1 MVKLWIQRVMQ
12 EIKLLS
18 LVSLLLVVLF
28 FPLNKGVML
37 TLLLINSV
45 VCYAGYRD
53 DIKEHYKLVPCWIFP
68 LLLEV
73 GVLLMGTKQMF
84 LFSIGILLILLGS
97 VGAYE
102 TWSPL
107 KKLLSRFW
115 RGWFI
120 LCFPAA
126 FLLVTVV
133 HPPQFWSFFS
143 GFVLVAYGFL
153 GLRAHRQVFEEQ
165 GSYVRGMDFL
175 GKKENEK
182 NKELLPGESSLTLGG
197 ISLPRDLE
205 THHFLIAGR
214 TGSGKTLA
222 ISELLRGIRQ
232 RGDRVIIAD
241 PGGGYASRFFCEGD
255 VICNPFDERTVTWS
269 PFGEIRSV
277 YDFGRI
283 ARSVIPDAVGDAK
296 DWHIQA
302 QNLFAQVMRR
312 LYERGERSV
321 PELLRLL
328 TAASVAELKPVL
340 AGSVGEQLTH
350 SGNEKLL
357 SNTRGILAA
366 YLTPWEHLG
375 VSETPFSIRDW
386 VHQEDKGE
394 DKNKDKNTEKEKN
407 KSKEKNSPSTSGWLF
422 LTYRDDQLAELRF
435 LISTWMDLAIVEGLS
450 LDEKATRRL
459 WYVMDE
465 LDSLGK
471 VNTLKDGL
479 TKLRKYGGCCIAG
492 LQTIAQLRHTYG
504 HHEAQTLLSCMATKV
519 ILTAGDTET
528 AEYFSREL
536 GQREVLRREKTFGE
550 DLSKT
555 IAERHHVEW
564 AVLPSEISSLKVR
577 EGFLRITGTP
587 EIAKI
592 EVPLVAMEQ
601 VAPAFLHAIHQ

>member
-1 MVKLWIQRVMQ
+1 MTESWAQRV
-12 EIKLLS
+12 IRVFTPFS
-18 LVSLLLVVLF
+18 PVSLLLLILLL
-28 FPLNKGVML
+28 PLNVGYL
-37 TLLLINSV
+37 LPLLLINSV
-45 VCYAGYRD
+45 VCYKAYRERF
-53 DIKEHYKLVPCWIFP
+53 KHTYKLVSCWSFP
-68 LLLEV
+68 LLLEA
-73 GVLLMGTKQMF
+73 GALLMGTKQMF
-84 LFSIGILLILLGS
+84 LFSVGILLILIGS
-97 VGAYE
+97 VGIYE
-102 TWSPL
+102 TWSAL
-107 KKLLSRFW
+107 RKLLSGFSRN
-115 RGWFI
+115 WFI

-126 FLLVTVV
+126 FILVVGV
-133 HPPQFWSFFS
+133 EPARFWSFFS

-175 GKKENEK
+175 GEKEKKEGEEEK
-182 NKELLPGESSLTLGG
+182 EKKGKELIHSEFSLTLGG
-197 ISLPRDLE
+197 ISLPNDLE

-255 VICNPFDERTVTWS
+255 VILNPFDERTVKWS
-269 PFGEIRSV
+269 PFQEIRSN

-296 DWHIQA
+296 DWHHQA

-312 LYERGERSV
+312 LYERGEGNI

-328 TAASVAELKPVL
+328 TAASVSELKPVL

-357 SNTRGILAA
+357 SNTRGILAS

-375 VSETPFSIRDW
+375 VADAVFSIRDW
-386 VHQEDKGE
+386 VQDSDDNDE
-394 DKNKDKNTEKEKN
+394 EK
-407 KSKEKNSPSTSGWLF
+407 KSQPPSTSKSNWLF

-450 LDEKATRRL
+450 LDERTNRRL

-471 VNTLKDGL
+471 INTLKDGL

-577 EGFLRITGTP
+577 EGFLRITGTS

-592 EVPLVAMEQ
+592 KVPLVNMEQ
-601 VAPAFLHAIHQ
+601 VTPAFLPYAFHQ

>member
-1 MVKLWIQRVMQ
+1 MVEYWTQRV
-12 EIKLLS
+12 IRGGKSLS
-18 LVSLLLVVLF
+18 PITLLLLALLL
-28 FPLNKGVML
+28 PLNMTVML
-37 TLLLINSV
+37 PLLLINSV
-45 VCYAGYRD
+45 VCYAAYRKRFEGY
-53 DIKEHYKLVPCWIFP
+53 YKRVPCWVFL

-73 GVLLMGTKQMF
+73 GVLLMGTRQI

-97 VGAYE
+97 VGCYE
-102 TWSPL
+102 TWSAL
-107 KKLLSRFW
+107 KKFLSTIS

-120 LCFPAA
+120 FCFLAA
-126 FLLVTVV
+126 FFLVVGV
-133 HPPQFWSFFS
+133 EPSQFWSFFS
-143 GFVLVAYGFL
+143 GVVLVAYGLL

-165 GSYVRGMDFL
+165 GSFVRGMDFL
-175 GKKENEK
+175 GQKEKEK
-182 NKELLPGESSLTLGG
+182 NKEYLHGESGLTLGG

-232 RGDRVIIAD
+232 RGDRVILAD
-241 PGGGYASRFFCEGD
+241 PGGGYASRFFCAGD
-255 VICNPFDERTVTWS
+255 VILNPFDERTVKWS
-269 PFGEIRSV
+269 PFREIRSV
-277 YDFGRI
+277 YDFGRL
-283 ARSVIPDAVGDAK
+283 ARSVIPDAVGDAR

-312 LYERGERSV
+312 LYERGEGNVS
-321 PELLRLL
+321 ELLRLL
-328 TAASVAELKPVL
+328 TAASVNELKPVL

-350 SGNEKLL
+350 RGNEKLL
-357 SNTRGILAA
+357 SNTRGILAS

-375 VSETPFSIRDW
+375 LSEATFSIRDW
-386 VHQEDKGE
+386 VQQDDRE
-394 DKNKDKNTEKEKN
+394 KDKDKD
-407 KSKEKNSPSTSGWLF
+407 KEKNSIAPSNSNWLF

-450 LDEKATRRL
+450 LDERANRRL

-471 VNTLKDGL
+471 INTLKDGL

-555 IAERHHVEW
+555 IAERHQVEW

-592 EVPLVAMEQ
+592 EVPLVTMEQ
-601 VAPAFLHAIHQ
+601 VAPAFLHAVHQ